1 MQTILVADDKKGM
14 CDVVARVL
22 EHYGL
27 STVSVQEG
35 EKCLDSI
42 RQHHPDAV
50 VLDKCF
56 PSMSGREILPEIRRQ
71 FPSLPVII
79 LTGYADIGE
88 AVEFLDMGAFDYI
101 DKAEG
106 FGRLVRSIFR
116 ALDAGPL
123 PLVTAPPEA
132 SRATRDA
139 LQGRSALMQEVIG
152 SIEKAAANDLSVIIQ
167 GESGTGKELAARM
180 IHDRSVRREGN
191 FVAVNCSAIPENLA
205 ESELFG
211 HCRGAFSG
219 ATETKIGKIEHADGG
234 TLLLDEIALLPVS
247 IQGKLLRTV
256 EGKTVTRLGE
266 NRERSV
272 DVRIIASTNI
282 PLTLAVERGQ
292 FRRDLFYRLSEL
304 LIVMPPLRERR
315 EDIPLLAG
323 IFLYEAR
330 RLCRKD
336 IAGFED
342 EALDALMNGRWRGN
356 VRELKNVV
364 RKAVLAEES
373 DRLTIAAV
381 LRALEDGVPYD
392 LKSTRLKAIIDEQE
406 RESILDAMQS
416 TSGCV
421 RRASSLLGID
431 RKTLYRKRKKHNL
444 P

>member
-1 MQTILVADDKKGM
+1 MQTILLADDKKGM

-27 STVSVQEG
+27 STVSVHEG

-42 RQHHPDAV
+42 RRHSPDAV
-50 VLDKCF
+50 ILDKCF
-56 PSMSGREILPEIRRQ
+56 PTMSGREILPEIRRQ

-79 LTGYADIGE
+79 LTGYADIEE

-106 FGRLVRSIFR
+106 FGRLLRSLFR

-123 PLVTAPPEA
+123 PDIAAPPAA
-132 SRATRDA
+132 SRLNQDA
-139 LQGRSALMQEVIG
+139 LQGKSALMQEVIG
-152 SIEKAAANDLSVIIQ
+152 NIERAAANDLSVIIQ

>member
-14 CDVVARVL
+14 CDVVARVF

-42 RQHHPDAV
+42 RRHRPDAV

-56 PSMSGREILPEIRRQ
+56 PSISGKEILKEIRRQ
-71 FPSLPVII
+71 FPALPVII
-79 LTGYADIGE
+79 LTGYADIEE
-88 AVEFLDMGAFDYI
+88 AVEFLDLGAFDYI

-132 SRATRDA
+132 SRTARDT

-152 SIEKAAANDLSVIIQ
+152 SIGKAAAHDLSVIIN

-191 FVAVNCSAIPENLA
+191 FVAVNCGAIPEGLA

-234 TLLLDEIALLPVS
+234 TLLLDEITLLPAS
-247 IQGKLLRTV
+247 IQGKLLRAV

-266 NRERSV
+266 NRERAV

-282 PLTLAVERGQ
+282 PLNLAKVALHHNPERPLVRMRKETLLPGPYPRSG
-292 FRRDLFYRLSEL
+292 Y
-304 LIVMPPLRERR
+304 PPCS
-315 EDIPLLAG
+315 
-323 IFLYEAR
+323 
-330 RLCRKD
+330 CR
-336 IAGFED
+336 
-342 EALDALMNGRWRGN
+342 
-356 VRELKNVV
+356 
-364 RKAVLAEES
+364 
-373 DRLTIAAV
+373 
-381 LRALEDGVPYD
+381 
-392 LKSTRLKAIIDEQE
+392 
-406 RESILDAMQS
+406 
-416 TSGCV
+416 
-421 RRASSLLGID
+421 
-431 RKTLYRKRKKHNL
+431 
-444 P
+444 